1 MKHLIWASLI
11 MLIGLVSCN
20 QKAST
25 EANNTKNETTMENP
39 FLVEWDT
46 PFGTPPF
53 SKIKEEHYVP
63 AFEAA
68 IKEQEEK
75 IQAIVDNKEE
85 PTFENTILALEN
97 SGQLLDKVS
106 SIFFNMTGAINN
118 DKMQEIAEKVTPM
131 VTKVSDEIS
140 MNADL
145 FARIKVVY
153 DKEKGMSQGTEQKS
167 NLNDEQRMVLKKHYE
182 GFVRGGALLEGEA
195 QERLK
200 EVNGKLAN
208 LSLQFKKNVLAET
221 NAFELVIDN
230 EKDLSGLPQS
240 AIDAAAVTAKEKG
253 HEGKWVFTLDYP
265 SIWPFMQNA
274 DNRALREKLHKAYI
288 HRGDNNNEND
298 NKKIV
303 AEIANLRVEKAN
315 LLGFDSYA
323 AYILDNNMAKTP
335 EKVYELLNQL
345 MSAAL
350 PNAKKE
356 ASELQKVIDAS
367 GENFKLEHWDWWYY
381 SNKLKQQKY
390 ALDDEVLRPYFKL
403 ENVRDGAFEVAHK
416 LYGITFTEMDNVDK
430 YQEDVTVFEVKEADG
445 TPVGILYTDF
455 FPRSSKRAGAWMTSF
470 RKEYKENG
478 KRIPPII
485 SIVCNFSK
493 PTADKPSLLTF
504 DEVETLFHE
513 FGHSLHG
520 LLANTTYYSL
530 SGTAVARDFVE
541 LPSQIMENWAAEPEV
556 IKSFAKHYETG
567 ETIPDELLEKM
578 DKAGKFNQGF
588 VTVEYMAAALLDMDW
603 HTLTE
608 KQEINTIEFEKA
620 SLEKMGLIP
629 EIVVRY
635 RSTYFSHVWGGG
647 YASGYYGYIWA
658 AILDSDAFATF
669 KKNGL
674 FDQETAQ
681 RWRDKVISQGG
692 TKDAMHMFVDFKGQE
707 PSIEPLLEKRGLK

>member
-1 MKHLIWASLI
+1 MKQLLWASMIGLI
-11 MLIGLVSCN
+11 TLVSCN
-20 QKAST
+20 QNTDTA
-25 EANNTKNETTMENP
+25 ADNTKNNNEMENP

-53 SKIKEEHYVP
+53 SKIKEEHYLP

-68 IKEQEEK
+68 IKEQKEK

-85 PTFENTILALEN
+85 ATFENTILALEN
-97 SGQLLDKVS
+97 SGKLLDKVS

-118 DKMQEIAEKVTPM
+118 DKMQEIAEEVTPM
-131 VTKVSDEIS
+131 VTKMGDEIS

-153 DKEKGMSQGTEQKS
+153 DKEKGMSQGTEQSS

-182 GFVRGGALLEGEA
+182 GFVRGGALLEGED
-195 QERLK
+195 QKRLK

-208 LSLQFKKNVLAET
+208 LSLQFRKNVLAET

-230 EKDLSGLPQS
+230 KKDLSGLPQS
-240 AIDAAAVTAKEKG
+240 AIDAAAITAKEKG
-253 HEGKWVFTLDYP
+253 HDGKWVFTLDYP

-298 NKKIV
+298 NKEIV

-315 LLGFDSYA
+315 LLGFSSYA

-335 EKVYELLNQL
+335 DKVYKLLNQL

-356 ASELQKVIDAS
+356 AVELQKVIDAS
-367 GENFKLEHWDWWYY
+367 GENFKLAHWDWWYY
-381 SNKLKQQKY
+381 TNKLKQQKY
-390 ALDDEVLRPYFKL
+390 ALDDEILRPYFKI

-430 YQEDVTVFEVKEADG
+430 YQEDVTVFEAKEADG

-455 FPRSSKRAGAWMTSF
+455 FPRTSKRAGAWMTSF

-504 DEVETLFHE
+504 DEVTTLFHE
-513 FGHSLHG
+513 FGHALHG
-520 LLANTTYYSL
+520 LLANTTYNSL
-530 SGTAVARDFVE
+530 SGTSVARDFVE
-541 LPSQIMENWAAEPEV
+541 LPSQIMENWAAEAEV
-556 IKSFAKHYETG
+556 IKTFAKHYKTG
-567 ETIPDELLEKM
+567 EVIPDELLEKM

-603 HTLTE
+603 HTITE
-608 KQEINTIEFEKA
+608 KQDINTNEFEKA

-629 EIVVRY
+629 EIIVRY

-669 KKNGL
+669 KEKGL
-674 FDQETAQ
+674 YDQETAKK
-681 RWRDKVISQGG
+681 WRDNVISQGG
-692 TKDAMHMFVDFKGQE
+692 TKEAMEMFIDFKGQE